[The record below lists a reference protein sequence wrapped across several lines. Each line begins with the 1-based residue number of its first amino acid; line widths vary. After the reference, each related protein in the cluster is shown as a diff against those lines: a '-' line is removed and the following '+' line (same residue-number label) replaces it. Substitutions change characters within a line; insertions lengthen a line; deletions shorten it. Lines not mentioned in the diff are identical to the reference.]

1 MSTSTTLLLS
11 ETIWLCPRPLA
22 RIPGRFP
29 LIPLLPEK
37 SAPKSLPS
45 DIWSRILEHVFALYN
60 APGVNSDE
68 ALRLKLEL
76 LRVSRAVNV
85 STRVASIELINSSH
99 GIGRRAPTILRIH
112 SRIFAM
118 RAREARRAS
127 PGR

>member
-37 SAPKSLPS
+37 PAPKSLPA
-45 DIWSRILEHVFALYN
+45 DIWNRVLEHVFALYN
-60 APGVNSDE
+60 APAVKSDE
-68 ALRLKLEL
+68 ALKLKLDL
-76 LRVSRAVNV
+76 LRISRAVNV
-85 STRVASIELINSSH
+85 STPSTTVGIMDSSQSV
-99 GIGRRAPTILRIH
+99 GRRAPVILRVH

-118 RAREARRAS
+118 RAREARCAPPSR
-127 PGR
+127 